1 MTAPRTLRFLLPGL
15 AIALAACGDQSP
27 QRDSGGARD
36 AVAEFLA
43 SHWAAPRQ
51 AQGNA
56 PATAQAPDRSL
67 APARCGACHR
77 PQLEDWRGSLHSL
90 AMGPGVAGQLV
101 AMSDAERDDCRR
113 CHAPLQEQNDPR
125 SPLFSEGLV
134 CAACH
139 MREGRVYGPARRDGS
154 ALAAADGMPHGGW
167 TASPAFEDSRF
178 CATCHQF
185 EADGFAL
192 NGKLLENTYEE
203 WRASRH
209 AREGRACQGCHM
221 PERRHLWRGIHD
233 PETTR
238 NAITVQAGALRI
250 ESGEI
255 SATWELANTGAGHF
269 FPTYVTPR
277 VVVSIRQ
284 ESSNGAA
291 LAGTLQEHLIAR
303 TVTADLGAELSDTR
317 IAPDE
322 KRVLGY
328 RARRHPR
335 ATHLA
340 IQIRVEPDAFYT
352 ELYRSLLKEDSSGP
366 GREQIARALG
376 NSLASRYTLHAE
388 RRELR

>member
-1 MTAPRTLRFLLPGL
+1 MTAPLTLRFLLPGL
-15 AIALAACGDQSP
+15 AIVLAACGDQSP
-27 QRDSGGARD
+27 QSDSGGARD
-36 AVAEFLA
+36 AVAGFLA

-56 PATAQAPDRSL
+56 PGTAQAPDRSL

-77 PQLEDWRGSLHSL
+77 AQLEDWRGSLHSL

-101 AMSDAERDDCRR
+101 TMSDAERDDCQR
-113 CHAPLQEQNDPR
+113 CHAPLQEQSDPR
-125 SPLFSEGLV
+125 SPLFSEGMV

-139 MREGRVYGPARRDGS
+139 MRNGRVFGPARRDGS
-154 ALAAADGMPHGGW
+154 MLVAADGLPHGGW

-178 CATCHQF
+178 CAACHQF
-185 EADGFAL
+185 WTDGFAL
-192 NGKLLENTYEE
+192 NGKMLENTYEE

-209 AREGRACQGCHM
+209 AREGRTCQGCHM

-238 NAITVQAGALRI
+238 NAITVQAGALHI

-303 TVTADLGAELSDTR
+303 TVTADLSAELSDTR

-322 KRVLGY
+322 KRVLDY

-352 ELYRSLLKEDSSGP
+352 GLYRSLLEEDSSGP
-366 GREQIARALG
+366 GRKQIARALS
-376 NSLASRYTLHAE
+376 NSLASSYTLHAE